1 MLYKVKATLIILF
14 FLLLTIIIG
23 FVGIKAI
30 KSVDKIDEQKD
41 ATIET
46 VALQEENVKM
56 QPPKK
61 VVEDITVVILNKEEE
76 TNEPIIIYDQK
87 KEETNEPKV
96 TYNQEKKE
104 NKSTTPVI
112 EKNKSNNV
120 NNKSKNEQAY
130 YIKVNYTANVVSIYK
145 KDEEDNYTVPYKAF
159 VCSTGTATP
168 KSGTYN
174 TDYKYRWLR
183 IIWKCIWSVLYENS
197 WKHFISFGT
206 IFRKRK
212 PSIFRILGI

>member
-1 MLYKVKATLIILF
+1 MFYINKINDIIKLNLKIKRRKMLYKVKATLIILF

-30 KSVDKIDEQKD
+30 KSIDKIDEQKV

-46 VALQEENVKM
+46 VALQEENAEM
-56 QPPKK
+56 QLSENAM
-61 VVEDITVVILNKEEE
+61 EDITVVVLNKEEE

-87 KEETNEPKV
+87 KENTNEPEV

-104 NKSTTPVI
+104 NKSTTPVQ
-112 EKNKSNNV
+112 EKD
-120 NNKSKNEQAY
+120 EQAY
-130 YIKVNYTANVVSIYK
+130 YIKVNYTANVVNIYK
-145 KDEEDNYTVPYKAF
+145 KDEENNYTVPYKAF
-159 VCSTGTATP
+159 ICSTGTATP

-183 IIWKCIWSVLYENS
+183 IIWKCIWTVLY
-197 WKHFISFGT
+197 
-206 IFRKRK
+206 
-212 PSIFRILGI
+212 